1 MLKERILSTVRFFD
15 VQDWPLT
22 LLELVSFLLPSLPT
36 GRQAAGLALEDWP
49 DTPSGEPATLGAV
62 LSCLSQECSGEL
74 SEVQGFW
81 CLKGR
86 EELVSRRL
94 GNYAYGIGREQRII
108 RYAWVLRH
116 LPFVRAVALGGSQAL
131 GQQTEAS
138 DIDLFV
144 VTDPD
149 FLWVARTL
157 VTAYFQVFGIR
168 RHGSAVR
175 DRFCLNHYVGG
186 PRELARERDLYNAM
200 EYLRLRPLT
209 HPEVIREFQQQN
221 WPWISRYFPQG
232 QPWPAQRERASVV
245 QRCFELLLRNAFG
258 RWVNGLL
265 MRWQLARIKKGE
277 FVVAEPAEI
286 SFHSKER
293 KAKILGAF
301 FKRQQQ
307 EEWKPVQPVVQ
318 VEP

>member
-22 LLELVSFLLPSLPT
+22 VLELTSFLLPGGRFHGGLPEDPP
-36 GRQAAGLALEDWP
+36 AA
-49 DTPSGEPATLGAV
+49 PSSGAAVTLGAV
-62 LSCLSQECSGEL
+62 LSCLSQECSGQL

-81 CLKGR
+81 CLRGR
-86 EELVSRRL
+86 EGLVSRRL
-94 GNYAYGIGREQRII
+94 GNYAYGIRREQRIT

-144 VTDPD
+144 VTDPE

-157 VTAYFQVFGIR
+157 VTAYFQIFGIR
-168 RHGSAVR
+168 RHGSVVR

-186 PRELARERDLYNAM
+186 PRGLALERDLYNAM

-209 HPEVIREFQQQN
+209 HPEVIREFQQEN
-221 WPWISRYFPQG
+221 WPWISRYFPQSE
-232 QPWPAQRERASVV
+232 PWPTQRERVSLA
-245 QRCFELLLRNAFG
+245 QRFFELLLRNAFG

-307 EEWKPVQPVVQ
+307 EQWKPVQPVVQ